1 MLFLLKS
8 KTPKME
14 KFFQDFAFKFYQII
28 FFYLKKLEISEVF
41 VLLILALTLKSKTR
55 KTQNIFQVLE
65 ISKQLI
71 CLRRMKISSFP
82 SFQFWP
88 LYWNWKLWKLG
99 TWNKKFQLFSL
110 RKLEI
115 YKVSKFL
122 VLALMVKLKT
132 PGIWKIF
139 QDLQFSK
146 NLFYLRKSRIFD
158 ISEFLILV
166 LILKS
171 KIQKKLETF
180 SKLANIKA
188 GVLFEEVRNFWN
200 FWIFYFGTSGEI
212 ENFKKLERS
221 SRLINFK

>member
-88 LYWNWKLWKLG
+88 LYWNWKLWKL
-99 TWNKKFQLFSL
+99 W
-110 RKLEI
+110 
-115 YKVSKFL
+115 KVSKFL

-171 KIQKKLETF
+171 KIHEKLEII

-188 GVLFEEVRNFWN
+188 GVLFEEVRSFWS
-200 FWIFYFGTSGEI
+200 FWIFYFGTYGEI
-212 ENFKKLERS
+212 ENFKMLESS

>member
-1 MLFLLKS
+1 MPFLLKS

-14 KFFQDFAFKFYQII
+14 NFFQDKFFQII
-28 FFYLKKLEISEVF
+28 FFFTWRSWKFQRFLCCWFWLLHWNQKL
-41 VLLILALTLKSKTR
+41 R
-55 KTQNIFQVLE
+55 KLVIFFKFWKFQ
-65 ISKQLI
+65 
-71 CLRRMKISSFP
+71 SSWLVWEDWKFMRFP

-122 VLALMVKLKT
+122 VLSLMVKLKT

-146 NLFYLRKSRIFD
+146 NLFYLRKSWIFD

-200 FWIFYFGTSGEI
+200 FWIFYFGTYGEI